1 MSTYK
6 WNAEDYSKN
15 SNAQQKWARELIE
28 KLEIKGNETLLDIGC
43 GDGKVTAEI
52 ANFLSDGQVIGI
64 DNSDEMLSLA
74 TKKFQDDNHSNLI
87 FQKMDASNI
96 TFNQE
101 FDIIFSNAALHWVTN
116 HQPVVQGIYDALKP
130 SGKVLVQMG
139 GKGNVAQVRE
149 SVEETINEGQWI
161 EYFKDFSFPYGFYS
175 PQEYEPWL
183 IKAGFKVEYV
193 SLIPK
198 DMVHESLEKFRGW
211 FRTTWLPYINRV
223 PSGKREEFIEKIIE
237 NHIENNPPNHE
248 GKIINKMQRLEF
260 QACK

>member
-1 MSTYK
+1 MNKYK

-15 SNAQQKWARELIE
+15 SSAQQKWARELIE
-28 KLEIKGNETLLDIGC
+28 KLQLDGSEKLLDIGC

-52 ANFLSDGQVIGI
+52 ANYLVSGKVTGI
-64 DNSDEMLSLA
+64 DNSKEMLALA
-74 TKKFQDDNHSNLI
+74 TKKFCNGNYPNLN
-87 FQKMDASNI
+87 FQRMDASNI
-96 TFNQE
+96 SFHQK
-101 FDIIFSNAALHWVTN
+101 FDVVFSNAALHWVTN
-116 HQPVVQGIYDALKP
+116 HEPVLRGIFASLKTP
-130 SGKVLVQMG
+130 GRVLVQMG
-139 GKGNVAQVRE
+139 GKGNVAQVIE
-149 SVEETINEGQWI
+149 VVEKIIKEKQWV

-198 DMVHESLEKFRGW
+198 DMVHENLEKFRGW
-211 FRTTWLPYINRV
+211 FRTTWLPYINSV
-223 PSGKREEFIEKIIE
+223 PSGKREEFIETIIE
-237 NHIENNPPNHE
+237 NYIETNPPNHE